1 MGKRRVTPGTSQLN
15 LEIETGLRERLKAF
29 AEERGEKVRHVVE
42 AALRRHMDNPPPPP
56 KPPELP
62 PLPPVT
68 ASGST
73 PSLPGTGESAARA
86 AGAGTTAKKKGK
98 GK

>member
-15 LEIETGLRERLKAF
+15 LEIETGLRERLRAF
-29 AEERGEKVRHVVE
+29 TEERGEKVRHVVE

-68 ASGST
+68 ASGSA
-73 PSLPGTGESAARA
+73 PAMPGMGETAARA
-86 AGAGTTAKKKGK
+86 GGAETAKKKGK